1 MKLRK
6 VDWLFVAFAV
16 AVVVGVSL
24 LPTPKDRNPVIPKN
38 AEHESIT
45 NEKHCSACH
54 QAGAVKPLPERHPR
68 RQDCSRCHARTQ

>member
-6 VDWLFVAFAV
+6 VDWLFAAFVV

-38 AEHESIT
+38 AEHQSIA
-45 NEKHCSACH
+45 NEKNCSACH
-54 QAGAVKPLPERHPR
+54 QAGAVKPLADRHPR
-68 RQDCSRCHARTQ
+68 RQDCFRCHAR

>member
-45 NEKHCSACH
+45 NEKQCSACH
-54 QAGAVKPLPERHPR
+54 QAGAAKPLPERHPR

>member
-6 VDWLFVAFAV
+6 VDWLFAAFVV

-38 AEHESIT
+38 AEHQAVT
-45 NEKHCSACH
+45 TEKDCVTCH
-54 QAGAVKPLPERHPR
+54 QAGAVKSLPDRHPR
-68 RQDCSRCHARTQ
+68 RQDCFRCHAR